1 MVKSGARHEEFA
13 CVARLSII
21 TKGRSARPDGEYS
34 PHQKGVGPVAHKGGE
49 SHIDLAAGAR
59 LDDLDLQPNGAR
71 ICTSVAKA
79 TSMSRIRTSIQGA
92 GSLHCSIES
101 SRRRAWTPRI
111 PLTIWLMRR
120 STTKLASDNA

>member
-21 TKGRSARPDGEYS
+21 TKGRSARPDGGYS
-34 PHQKGVGPVAHKGGE
+34 LHQKGVGPVAHKGGE

-71 ICTSVAKA
+71 CKSHIDVPNSYEHSGC
-79 TSMSRIRTSIQGA
+79 RF
-92 GSLHCSIES
+92 
-101 SRRRAWTPRI
+101 
-111 PLTIWLMRR
+111 
-120 STTKLASDNA
+120 LALLDRVVTQKGMDAAYPIDHLGYAQVHN

>member
-1 MVKSGARHEEFA
+1 VKSGARHEEFA

-34 PHQKGVGPVAHKGGE
+34 LHQKGVGPVAHKGGE

-71 ICTSVAKA
+71 ICTLLDRVVTQKGMDAA
-79 TSMSRIRTSIQGA
+79 YPIDHLGYAQV
-92 GSLHCSIES
+92 H
-101 SRRRAWTPRI
+101 
-111 PLTIWLMRR
+111 
-120 STTKLASDNA
+120 N